1 VANAGGITLVAQ
13 RPRDRLG
20 QAQARIDLAQDD
32 EPAVRRQ
39 AAGIE
44 RGCERLGL
52 DR

>member
-1 VANAGGITLVAQ
+1 MTDAGRIAIVAQ
-13 RPRDRLG
+13 WPGDRPDQI
-20 QAQARIDLAQDD
+20 QACLDLAQDD

-44 RGCERLGL
+44 CGCERLGP